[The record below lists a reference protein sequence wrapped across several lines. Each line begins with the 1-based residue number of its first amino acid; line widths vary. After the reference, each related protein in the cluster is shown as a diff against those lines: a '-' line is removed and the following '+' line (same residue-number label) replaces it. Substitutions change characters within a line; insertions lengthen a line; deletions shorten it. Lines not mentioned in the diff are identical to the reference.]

1 MANKL
6 STREFNRRKKTA
18 VRAEILKLVARP
30 SVENAKEIAEELEK
44 RILKKAGLLNEEEVL
59 SEVSEDVSSVQS

>member
-1 MANKL
+1 MASKL

-30 SVENAKEIAEELEK
+30 SIPNAKEKAEELEK
-44 RILKKAGLLNEEEVL
+44 RILLKAGLATEETENNQEVATT
-59 SEVSEDVSSVQS
+59 EE